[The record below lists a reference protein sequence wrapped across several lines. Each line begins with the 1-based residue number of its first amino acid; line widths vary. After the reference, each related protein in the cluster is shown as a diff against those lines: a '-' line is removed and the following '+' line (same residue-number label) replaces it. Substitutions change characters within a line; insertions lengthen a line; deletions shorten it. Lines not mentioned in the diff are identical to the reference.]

1 MMRTLV
7 AISVFATLVVN
18 GLANALP
25 INGQTTGEI
34 SDRFAVLFTP
44 AAYVF
49 AIWGLIYLGLL
60 ALAVYQFL
68 PGQRDNP
75 RLVRSRPWL
84 ALSGAANI
92 AWLLLWHYEQFPL
105 TMLAMLALLGLLIL
119 TYLRMGIGLQPVPAA
134 ERWLVQLPISIY
146 LGWIS
151 VATIANA
158 SVFLVDQG
166 WSGWGLSAATWTVI
180 MIAAAIVIGSAMVLR
195 RGEVAFPLVLTWALI
210 GIAVRNAGLP
220 LVEVTAWVAAA
231 AALAAA
237 VWSAIRSPRQ
247 PASA

>member
-25 INGQTTGEI
+25 MNGQTTGEI
-34 SDRFAVLFTP
+34 SGRFAVLFTP

-60 ALAVYQFL
+60 TLAVYQFL

-119 TYLRMGIGLQPVPAA
+119 T
-134 ERWLVQLPISIY
+134 
-146 LGWIS
+146 
-151 VATIANA
+151 
-158 SVFLVDQG
+158 
-166 WSGWGLSAATWTVI
+166 
-180 MIAAAIVIGSAMVLR
+180 
-195 RGEVAFPLVLTWALI
+195 
-210 GIAVRNAGLP
+210 
-220 LVEVTAWVAAA
+220 
-231 AALAAA
+231 
-237 VWSAIRSPRQ
+237 
-247 PASA
+247 